1 MLDLCYTRAVAFFE
15 WVLHNLRDPG
25 ELIRWGGYPAL
36 TAIIFL
42 ETGAMI
48 FFLPGDSLLF
58 VAGLFA
64 GRGVLNIFLLQALL
78 IPAAI
83 LGDATSY
90 YIGKR
95 LGPAIFRKQ
104 ESRFFKPSHVEAA
117 RAFYEKHGGKAIIIA
132 RFMPLVR
139 TFVPVVAGVAKM
151 RYRDFFVYNVVGAAA
166 WILSMTLMGYFLGQF
181 EWVGKHVEKIIIAI
195 VVISVLPGALEWW
208 KHRNAKSAGLKADA
222 AKADEAKAVEAK
234 ADEAKAVDGGS

>member
-1 MLDLCYTRAVAFFE
+1 MVVADPLCYTRAVAFLE
-15 WVLHNLRDPG
+15 WILHNLRDPG
-25 ELIRWGGYPAL
+25 DLIRWGGYPAL
-36 TAIIFL
+36 TSIIFL

-64 GRGVLNIFLLQALL
+64 GKGDLNLALLLALL
-78 IPAAI
+78 IPAAV

-90 YIGKR
+90 LIGKR
-95 LGPAIFRKQ
+95 LGPALFKKP

-117 RAFYEKHGGKAIIIA
+117 RVFYEKHGGKAIIIA

-151 RYRDFFVYNVVGAAA
+151 RYRDFAVFNVIGAAA

-181 EWVGKHVEKIIIAI
+181 AWVGKHVEKFIILI
-195 VVISVLPGALEWW
+195 VFVSVLPAALEWW
-208 KHRNAKSAGLKADA
+208 KHRNAKPA
-222 AKADEAKAVEAK
+222 AAPPAP
-234 ADEAKAVDGGS
+234 

>member
-1 MLDLCYTRAVAFFE
+1 MGDAALFPSSDPLCYTRAVSFLE
-15 WVLHNLRDPG
+15 WILHNLRDPG

-42 ETGAMI
+42 ETGAMV

-64 GRGVLNIFLLQALL
+64 GRGDLDIWMLQALL

-90 YIGKR
+90 LLGKR
-95 LGPAIFRKQ
+95 LGPAIFRRP
-104 ESRFFKPSHVEAA
+104 ESRFFKPAHVDAA
-117 RAFYEKHGGKAIIIA
+117 QKFYDKHGGKAIVIA

-151 RYRDFFVYNVVGAAA
+151 RYRDFAMFNVAGAAA

-195 VVISVLPGALEWW
+195 VLLSIAPGALEWW
-208 KHRNAKSAGLKADA
+208 KHRRAQPASPPSDSPPA
-222 AKADEAKAVEAK
+222 A
-234 ADEAKAVDGGS
+234 

>member
-1 MLDLCYTRAVAFFE
+1 MVAVDPLCYTAAVAFFH
-15 WVLHNLRDPG
+15 WILNNLRDPG
-25 ELIRWGGYPAL
+25 DLIRWGGYPAL
-36 TAIIFL
+36 TSIIFL

-64 GRGVLNIFLLQALL
+64 GRGDLNILLLLALL
-78 IPAAI
+78 IPAAV

-90 YIGKR
+90 YMGKR
-95 LGPAIFRKQ
+95 LGPAIFKKQ

-117 RAFYEKHGGKAIIIA
+117 RVFYEKHGGKAIIIA

-151 RYRDFFVYNVVGAAA
+151 RYRDFAVYNVTGAAA
-166 WILSMTLMGYFLGQF
+166 WIVSMTSLGFFLGQY

-195 VVISVLPGALEWW
+195 VLISVMPGLFEWW
-208 KHRNAKSAGLKADA
+208 KHRSAKPDASKPADAKPADA
-222 AKADEAKAVEAK
+222 APPAP
-234 ADEAKAVDGGS
+234 